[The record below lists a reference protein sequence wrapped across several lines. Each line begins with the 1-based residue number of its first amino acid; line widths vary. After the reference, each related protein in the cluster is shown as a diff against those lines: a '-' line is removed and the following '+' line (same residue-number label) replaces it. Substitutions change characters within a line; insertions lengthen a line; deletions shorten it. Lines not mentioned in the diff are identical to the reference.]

1 MDKNEKWVEL
11 DTFSGSL
18 HAELLRGLL
27 EAQGCHVYLSQ
38 EGAGRSAYAVNVGP
52 LSEVHLLVYEDELE
66 QAKQILDDYY
76 AGKFE
81 EYGLGDTDGS
91 NKALSEEE

>member
-1 MDKNEKWVEL
+1 MDKKEKWVEL
-11 DTFSGSL
+11 DTVSGSL
-18 HAELLRGLL
+18 QAELLRGLL
-27 EAQGCHVYLSQ
+27 EAQGVHVYLSQ

-66 QAKQILDDYY
+66 QARQVLDDYY

-81 EYGLGDTDGS
+81 DNGTNE
-91 NKALSEEE
+91 A